1 MIPIYEQ
8 GHGKGIGHGLETFV
22 TRFDAICEDHAES
35 GRAQAFACI
44 FYDFTNSAIHRTLKD
59 QSVFAQLDRLAG
71 TTLSIF
77 YLHTGTKAAV
87 ERFNSAFL
95 SRLNVN
101 DITSPPCV
109 VFFRFKQNRIE
120 DLMVVELDSD
130 DLIHSFKE
138 LYDVIAAYVQN
149 HASKN
154 SPNLLKWVKIGGQF
168 FTVEVFRAALRH
180 ILS

>member
-22 TRFDAICEDHAES
+22 ARFDVICEDHAES
-35 GRAQAFACI
+35 GRAQAFAFI

-59 QSVFAQLDRLAG
+59 QGVFAQLDRLAG

-87 ERFNSAFL
+87 ERFNTAFL
-95 SRLNVN
+95 SRLSVN
-101 DITSPPCV
+101 NITSPPCV
-109 VFFRFKQNRIE
+109 VFFKFKQGRIE
-120 DLMVVELDSD
+120 DLMIVELDSN

-138 LYDVIAAYVQN
+138 LYDVIADYVQN
-149 HASKN
+149 RTSKD
-154 SPNLLKWVKIGGQF
+154 SGVLKWVKRGGQF
-168 FTVEVFRAALRH
+168 LSVEVFRAALRH